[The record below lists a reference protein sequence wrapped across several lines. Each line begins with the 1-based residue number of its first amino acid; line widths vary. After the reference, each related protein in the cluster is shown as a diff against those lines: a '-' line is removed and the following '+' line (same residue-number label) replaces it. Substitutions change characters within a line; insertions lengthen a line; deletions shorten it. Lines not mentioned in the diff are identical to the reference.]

1 MRKVLL
7 AATVAAIALVGL
19 TANQCGG
26 SSDTAQ
32 QPAPTPAPE
41 KQETPPPPPAQQ

>member
-1 MRKVLL
+1 MRKFLL

-26 SSDTAQ
+26 GDTAQ
-32 QPAPTPAPE
+32 TPTPAPAPE
-41 KQETPPPPPAQQ
+41 QQETPPPAPPPQ